1 MATDSGKRFLSARQR
16 RTVEAFAD
24 VFIEGDREA
33 LTPAEVA
40 DRIDRQLAERS
51 HSKRTRSLRLVLWGI
66 EYVFPL
72 ASLRLRPFSRL
83 SAPARRDLIDKH
95 LARAKSGSP
104 LRNLAKLRALF
115 LAGYY
120 DDPAAH
126 ESIGYVEVADRAR
139 NHGVEPA
146 VFSRPPVAL
155 GEPDPDCVYDLCVIG
170 SGAGGSVIAR
180 HAAAE
185 NRKVLLLEEGGLY
198 HPQDITKS
206 EADMTARLYKEGG
219 LQTTVD
225 LGMSILQGRAVG
237 GTTFVNNAICF
248 RLDDDPTR
256 MNPSAPDVLAE
267 WERLGAQVD
276 RAALSKAYDNVERKL
291 GVAQITDR
299 VAGPNGSVFLEGWH
313 ELVRAGRADKSWP
326 AQLFRKNFDECAA
339 CGYCNW
345 GCAYGRRRAPL
356 ETYLPEAVA
365 YGATIAA
372 GYHADAIELDGDE
385 ARRVHW
391 SRNGAS
397 GSVRTRAVVVA
408 AGAIGSS
415 VLLLNSGI
423 TRNVGSRFSFNV
435 GTPVMARFPWAVDA
449 FDGDQMAAYVD
460 SGSYLLE
467 SSIQPP
473 VGSAISMPGWFRE
486 HFDRMRDF
494 SSLAA
499 LGVLIP
505 SRPSGRV
512 KRLSLWRD
520 LFGPVAWSMADADLD
535 VMRAGRAM
543 AAQLYFAA
551 GADAVYPS
559 TYGDHQLRRENFV
572 RNGHSDAAAILAEI
586 ERAAPRSQD
595 LTLNSSHPQG
605 GNPMS
610 DRPELGVVGSDF
622 RVHDTRNVYVCDA
635 SVFPTSIR
643 INPQETVMAFADYAW
658 ETSLAERL
666 PAGV

>member
-1 MATDSGKRFLSARQR
+1 MATDPGTRFLSARQR

-40 DRIDRQLAERS
+40 DRIDRQLYERRD
-51 HSKRTRSLRLVLWGI
+51 SKRTRSLRLVLWAI
-66 EYVFPL
+66 EYVLPL
-72 ASLRLRPFSRL
+72 VSLRLRPFSRL
-83 SAPARRDLIDKH
+83 SPSARRDLIDRH
-95 LARAKSGSP
+95 LARAKAGSP

-126 ESIGYVEVADRAR
+126 RSIGYVEVAKRPR
-139 NHGVEPA
+139 NNGSEPA
-146 VFSRPPVAL
+146 VTKRPPLEL

-185 NRKVLLLEEGGLY
+185 EHKVLVLEEGALF

-248 RLDDDPTR
+248 RLDDDPAR
-256 MNPSAPDVLAE
+256 MNPGAPDVLAE
-267 WERLGAQVD
+267 WERLGAHVD
-276 RAALSKAYDNVERKL
+276 RAALTKAYDRVELKL
-291 GVAQITDR
+291 GIAQITDEI
-299 VAGPNGSVFLEGWH
+299 AGANGSVFLDGWRR
-313 ELVRAGRADKSWP
+313 LVAAGQGDPAWP
-326 AQLFRKNFDECAA
+326 AQLFRKNYDDCAA

-345 GCAYGRRRAPL
+345 GCAYARRRAPL

-365 YGATIAA
+365 CGATIAA
-372 GYHADAIELDGDE
+372 GYRAEGIELDGDE
-385 ARRVHW
+385 ARRVHF
-391 SRNGAS
+391 SRNGES
-397 GSVRTRAVVVA
+397 GSVRVRSVVVA
-408 AGAIGSS
+408 GGAIGSS
-415 VLLLNSGI
+415 LLLLDSGI

-435 GTPVMARFPWAVDA
+435 GTPVMARFPTPIAA

-467 SSIQPP
+467 SSLQPP

-494 SSLAA
+494 ASLAA

-505 SRPSGRV
+505 SLPSGRV
-512 KRLSLWRD
+512 KRLALWRD
-520 LFGPVAWSMADADLD
+520 LFGPVAWSMADQDLE
-535 VMRAGRAM
+535 VMRAGMAK

-551 GADAVYPS
+551 GAESVYPS
-559 TYGDHQLRRENFV
+559 TYGDHELRRRDFV
-572 RNGHSDAAAILAEI
+572 RNGHSDAAAIRAEI

-643 INPQETVMAFADYAW
+643 INPQETIMAFAEYAW
-658 ETSLAERL
+658 HTSLDGAL
-666 PAGV
+666 AK